1 MKQLCFIL
9 PILLS
14 VNLASE
20 VKALTISTIKVE
32 VSMIK
37 KVEKKAKERGSGRDH
52 ENNCKNI
59 CEVE

>member
-37 KVEKKAKERGSGRDH
+37 KVEEKAKERGSGRDP

>member
-32 VSMIK
+32 
-37 KVEKKAKERGSGRDH
+37 EKAKERGSGRDH